1 MWFWLTLLF
10 VVLFIALIR
19 GAGNEQSHDTEY
31 DRTDWDDDDDDEYMN
46 QVMSS
51 DSGCSGLP

>member
-1 MWFWLTLLF
+1 MMWFWLALLF
-10 VVLFIALIR
+10 FVLFIALIC
-19 GAGNEQSHDTEY
+19 GAVNGQLHDTGY

-51 DSGCSGLP
+51 DSGC

>member
-1 MWFWLTLLF
+1 MMWFWLTLLF

-19 GAGNEQSHDTEY
+19 GTGNEQSRDTEY
-31 DRTDWDDDDDDEYMN
+31 DRTNWDDDDDDEYMN

-51 DSGCSGLP
+51 DSGC

>member
-1 MWFWLTLLF
+1 MMWFWLTLLF

-19 GAGNEQSHDTEY
+19 GAGNEQSHEPEY

-51 DSGCSGLP
+51 DSGC

>member
-1 MWFWLTLLF
+1 MMWFWLTLLF

-19 GAGNEQSHDTEY
+19 GAGHEQSHDTEY
-31 DRTDWDDDDDDEYMN
+31 DRTDWDDDDDDDYMN

-51 DSGCSGLP
+51 DSGC